1 MKKLMRLDRA
11 VDEESAKD
19 DNSQEDRAGCSDHLL
34 DYVCICIC
42 ICFLS
47 TLSLL
52 YLQVKRTTT
61 GRQPMITH
69 WKIKQCDDGKVLHDE
84 DVDDGDIDLE
94 DKEDGA
100 KDNIK
105 GCDAGRVVNALL
117 ATFNFNSH
125 YPLTKFYPAG
135 ARSPMNTNSSA
146 GENGF
151 SAKNGSQP
159 DRL

>member
-1 MKKLMRLDRA
+1 
-11 VDEESAKD
+11 
-19 DNSQEDRAGCSDHLL
+19 
-34 DYVCICIC
+34 
-42 ICFLS
+42 
-47 TLSLL
+47 
-52 YLQVKRTTT
+52 
-61 GRQPMITH
+61 MITH

-125 YPLTKFYPAG
+125 YPSTMFYPAG
-135 ARSPMNTNSSA
+135 VLRRRLLHQ
-146 GENGF
+146 NGNF
-151 SAKNGSQP
+151 VPPAP
-159 DRL
+159 